1 MEAIKED
8 CKVSGLHDIKWM
20 WRLLRC
26 GRLEGKQVSKG
37 GGADNKFM
45 LVYLEIY
52 SLRKKK
58 VRTWPLFL
66 FSLIGRRQLASAFPC
81 IHGENM
87 IHFVLTRVI
96 RTI

>member
-8 CKVSGLHDIKWM
+8 CEVSGLCDIKWIC
-20 WRLLRC
+20 RLLRC

-52 SLRKKK
+52 SLGEKKIRD
-58 VRTWPLFL
+58 VASLPLQL
-66 FSLIGRRQLASAFPC
+66 DREKAVSLCFSLLPW
-81 IHGENM
+81 
-87 IHFVLTRVI
+87 
-96 RTI
+96 